1 MATHGMRY
9 HEFYHIQNQSSVTE
23 FIIVGFSS
31 SHKIQLV
38 IAVAFLLIYLIT
50 LLGNG
55 LILLLIFTD
64 PYLHTPMYFFLK
76 NLSFIEVC
84 YVSVIIPKLL
94 ANYFSGYSRISFI
107 GCATQMYFFLF
118 LGTAECY
125 LLAVMAYDRYVAICD
140 PLHYS
145 AIMSNSACSKMV
157 AATWVSGIL
166 LSMGNTSFIFSLPY
180 CGPNVIDHFIC
191 DTPPVVSLAC
201 TDTSMVE
208 TDLFAYTVM
217 VVIVSFV
224 IVLISYTRILAA
236 ILNIRSVSGRQK
248 AFSTCASHITSVC
261 LFFGT
266 GSFMYLRP
274 KSSHS
279 PQSDKLIALLYSVIT
294 PLLNPMIY
302 SLRNVEVK
310 SALKRLLYKM
320 VISKV

>member
-1 MATHGMRY
+1 MSR
-9 HEFYHIQNQSSVTE
+9 ENQTSVTE
-23 FIIVGFSS
+23 FIILGFTSS
-31 SHKIQLV
+31 PQVQLA
-38 IAVAFLLIYLIT
+38 ISIIFLLIYLVT
-50 LLGNG
+50 LFGNG
-55 LILLLIFTD
+55 IILLLINTD
-64 PYLHTPMYFFLK
+64 PSLHTPMYFFLR

-94 ANYFSGYSRISFI
+94 ANYFSGYGRISFT

-125 LLAVMAYDRYVAICD
+125 LLAVMAYDRYVAVCD

-145 AIMSNSACSKMV
+145 AIMSKNACTKMV
-157 AATWVSGIL
+157 AGTWVSGIL

-180 CGPNVIDHFIC
+180 CGPNVIDHFFC

-208 TDLFAYTVM
+208 TDLFAYTVL
-217 VVIVSFV
+217 VVIVSFI
-224 IVLISYTRILAA
+224 IVLISYSRIIFA
-236 ILNIRSVSGRQK
+236 ILHIKSTAGRQK

-266 GSFMYLRP
+266 GTFMYLRP

-279 PQSDKLIALLYSVIT
+279 PQSDKIIALLYSVIT

-302 SLRNVEVK
+302 SLRNQEIK
-310 SALKRLLYKM
+310 SSLMKLINKRILA
-320 VISKV
+320 SSS